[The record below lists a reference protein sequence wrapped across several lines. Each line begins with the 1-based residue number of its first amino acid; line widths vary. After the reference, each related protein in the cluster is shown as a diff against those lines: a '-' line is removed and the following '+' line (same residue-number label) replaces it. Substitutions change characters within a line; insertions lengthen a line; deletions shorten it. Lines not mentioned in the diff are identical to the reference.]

1 MKKEKTTMSNNE
13 IIQILDYTMNE
24 LYLYFEKDL
33 NPRLKH
39 NSFEDDLKR
48 DKKKQSDLFRWFD
61 GVRESIENR

>member
-1 MKKEKTTMSNNE
+1 MSNNE

-39 NSFEDDLKR
+39 SSFEDDLKR
-48 DKKKQSDLFRWFD
+48 DKKKQSDLLLWFD
-61 GVRESIENR
+61 GVRESIENK